1 MLGPMPDD
9 GLIEDLSRNGGGKG
23 CVCSNGQLTGSN
35 GCAMDT
41 RDAAPE
47 PAAALREDECELV
60 LYVGGKVVRV
70 AHTKQEMRVAI
81 AGLGMI

>member
-1 MLGPMPDD
+1 MG
-9 GLIEDLSRNGGGKG
+9 
-23 CVCSNGQLTGSN
+23 V
-35 GCAMDT
+35 DT

-47 PAAALREDECELV
+47 PAAARCEDECELV

>member
-1 MLGPMPDD
+1 MPVRQVASAHSQTSIPSSILKISGSD
-9 GLIEDLSRNGGGKG
+9 
-23 CVCSNGQLTGSN
+23 LTGSN